1 VIDRAAINSVAAL
14 VVVGLL
20 VGIGWIARGWREDS
34 VRLDTERTQAAAYVA
49 RLEQF
54 DRQAQ
59 ATLTALQDARD
70 AAGGI
75 QREIVRE
82 VTKYRDRPCL
92 DSGAVGLLNDAAAG
106 AGAYRAAGQVPPGA
120 AGSP

>member
-1 VIDRAAINSVAAL
+1 MLTKPALDALAAL
-14 VVVGLL
+14 VVVSIL
-20 VGIGWIARGWREDS
+20 VGLGWVARGWREDS
-34 VRLDTERTQAAAYVA
+34 VRLASERSQAAAYAA

-82 VTKYRDRPCL
+82 VTRYRDRPCL